1 MAEILPTAPLAFID
15 NFDSDGTNITIPI
28 ASLPG
33 LTSDLANPNSGD
45 IRAVITCILDKF
57 VAELALQ
64 PQALGGSAGVE
75 ITPEVQP
82 NGLTRKTYTYRVLT
96 QPATYTFAD
105 VGSYWGG

>member
-1 MAEILPTAPLAFID
+1 MSEILPTAPLAFID

-57 VAELALQ
+57 VAALAQ
-64 PQALGGSAGVE
+64 RPD
-75 ITPEVQP
+75 PEDLHLPCAHAARDVY
-82 NGLTRKTYTYRVLT
+82 LCRCRVLLGRMM
-96 QPATYTFAD
+96 FAIFTRRAA
-105 VGSYWGG
+105 